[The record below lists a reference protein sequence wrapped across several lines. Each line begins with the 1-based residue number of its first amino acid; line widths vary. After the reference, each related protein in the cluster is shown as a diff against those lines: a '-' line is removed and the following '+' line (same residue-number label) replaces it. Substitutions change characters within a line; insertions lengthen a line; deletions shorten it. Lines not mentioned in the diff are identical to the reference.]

1 MVQFLQSNLSEI
13 SIGANEIL
21 TTVPGSSN
29 RQFPV
34 RSSTHA
40 IKKLEAELNEHRY
53 YLERKV
59 EQRTEQLVKCIKL
72 LESCNTTLC
81 EKLAQAKRDIAVL
94 QKQIDS
100 NLTGTEFNGSSRLS
114 TCFSK
119 RTQNQAE
126 PEGRMAA

>member
-1 MVQFLQSNLSEI
+1 MVHLLQSNLSEI
-13 SIGANEIL
+13 SIGASEIL
-21 TTVPGSSN
+21 SVVPASSN

-34 RSSTHA
+34 RSGVLA
-40 IKKLEAELNEHRY
+40 MKKLEAELNEHRY

-81 EKLAQAKRDIAVL
+81 EKLAQAKRDIAAL
-94 QKQIDS
+94 QKKIDS
-100 NLTGTEFNGSSRLS
+100 NLAGTESNDCSGLS
-114 TCFSK
+114 TCFSE

-126 PEGRMAA
+126 PEGR